1 MLQFLSEYGIFLAK
15 TITLVVALLIVVGFI
30 VEIAS
35 KGKQKEKLRIKRLNE
50 KYKEMKDALNQEILN
65 KKELKELKK
74 TEKQSKKQQKKT
86 SEEET
91 KKRIFVLNF
100 HGDIKASA
108 VDALREAITAILE
121 VATKKDEV
129 VARIESG
136 GGTIHG
142 YGLAASQLRRI
153 RDRGIPLITT
163 IDKVAASGG
172 YLMACVADC
181 ILAAP
186 FAIVGSIGVI
196 GQLPNF
202 NKLLKKHNIDYE
214 QAMAGE
220 YKRTLTLFG
229 ENTEKGRRKF
239 QETIA
244 EAHKLFKDFIIEN
257 RPALNIKKVATGE
270 YWLGSQALKLGLID
284 ELQTSD
290 DYLLNAS
297 DKAKLYEISY
307 SIPRKK
313 LTKLASAVKAG
324 IENAWPQQFSF

>member
-1 MLQFLSEYGIFLAK
+1 
-15 TITLVVALLIVVGFI
+15 
-30 VEIAS
+30 
-35 KGKQKEKLRIKRLNE
+35 
-50 KYKEMKDALNQEILN
+50 MKDTLNQEILS
-65 KKELKELKK
+65 KKEFKK
-74 TEKQSKKQQKKT
+74 SIKAEKKDKKQEKKT
-86 SEEET
+86 SREKT

-100 HGDIKASA
+100 KGDIKASA

-121 VATKKDEV
+121 VATTKDEV

-153 RDRGIPLITT
+153 RDRGIPLVTS

-172 YLMACVADC
+172 YLMACVADH

-186 FAIVGSIGVI
+186 FSIVGSIGVI

-202 NKLLKKHNIDYE
+202 NKLLKKHDIEYE
-214 QAMAGE
+214 QAIAGE
-220 YKRTLTLFG
+220 YKRTLSIFG
-229 ENTEKGRRKF
+229 ENTDKGRRKF
-239 QETIA
+239 QETIE
-244 EAHKLFKDFIIEN
+244 EAHKLFKDFITEN

-270 YWLGSQALKLGLID
+270 YWLGTQALKLGLVD
-284 ELQTSD
+284 ELKTSD

-297 DKAKLYEISY
+297 DKAQLYEISY

-313 LTKLASAVKAG
+313 LTKLASAIKSG
-324 IENAWPQQFSF
+324 IENALPFSNNLPSL